1 MDSKV
6 NKRRSRRPL
15 DRAVSYQAV
24 FTSVEGEKV
33 LNDLMKEHHIMGST
47 FCKDP
52 YDSAF
57 KEGERAVVLRILSIL
72 KINVEEL
79 AKRIDKALKDEE
91 AYN

>member
-1 MDSKV
+1 MDKAKQLRRKPV
-6 NKRRSRRPL
+6 N
-15 DRAVSYQAV
+15 RAVSYQAT

-33 LNDLMKEHHIMGST
+33 LLDLMKNHHMMGST

-57 KEGERAVVLRILSIL
+57 REGERAVVLRILSIL

-79 AKRIDKALKDEE
+79 AKKIDTALKDEGDF
-91 AYN
+91 